1 MILVLIENQS
11 MKAMK
16 TYKILFLIVIMYSSC
31 NMHSQNFE
39 TERENMVKNQIKARG
54 IKDKEV
60 LMAMQKVERH
70 LFVLPEYLGRAY
82 EDGPLPIGNG
92 QTISQPYI
100 VAYMTELLHLDKKKK
115 VLEIGTGSGYQTA
128 ILAEL
133 AGEVFSIELI
143 EALGQNAKQILM
155 DLAYSNLHLKIGDG
169 YQGWSENAPFDGI
182 IVTCSPTKIPEPLI
196 EQLAEGGIMV
206 IPVGEQYVQELMVL
220 TKKNGKLIQKKAT
233 GVRFVPM
240 KDEKGNKY

>member
-1 MILVLIENQS
+1 
-11 MKAMK
+11 
-16 TYKILFLIVIMYSSC
+16 
-31 NMHSQNFE
+31 
-39 TERENMVKNQIKARG
+39 
-54 IKDKEV
+54 
-60 LMAMQKVERH
+60 

-82 EDGPLPIGNG
+82 TDGPLPIGNG

-100 VAYMTELLHLDKKKK
+100 VAYMTELLNLNKTKK

-133 AGEVFSIELI
+133 AGEVYSIELI
-143 EALGQNAKQILM
+143 EILGQNAKQILM
-155 DLAYSNLHLKIGDG
+155 DLAYTNLHLKIGDG
-169 YQGWSENAPFDGI
+169 YKGWPEDAPFDGI

-206 IPVGEQYVQELMVL
+206 IPVGEQYVQELLVL
-220 TKKNGKLIQKKAT
+220 TKKNGKLMQKKAT

>member
-1 MILVLIENQS
+1 MR
-11 MKAMK
+11 
-16 TYKILFLIVIMYSSC
+16 
-31 NMHSQNFE
+31 SQNFDAK
-39 TERENMVKNQIKARG
+39 REDMVKNQIKARG
-54 IKDKEV
+54 ISDKEV

-82 EDGPLPIGNG
+82 DDGPLPIGHD

-100 VAYMTELLHLDKKKK
+100 VAYMTELLKLDKEKK

-133 AGEVFSIELI
+133 AGQVFSIELI
-143 EALGQNAKQILM
+143 EDLCKNAKQILM
-155 DLAYSNLHLKIGDG
+155 DLDYSNLHLKIGDG
-169 YQGWSENAPFDGI
+169 YQGWPENAPFDGI
-182 IVTCSPTKIPEPLI
+182 IVTCSPSKIPEPLI